1 MRHHGYFLL
10 TAAAAVLCLA
20 PGLASAQASAN
31 SAQAA
36 AAKPWTPPR
45 TTDGQPDL
53 QGIWLSHSAT
63 PVERPKALEG
73 KARLTDEEVAEFRRR
88 ADRLFKTGDGDFAV
102 GDGVFQAILANP
114 ERYTNPN
121 ATHGA
126 TDMIDLEFDNRT
138 SLIVDPPDGR
148 IPALTPEGRRR
159 QVAINA
165 AFQRP
170 AIPADVG
177 NALRCMSWSV
187 PRLGGR
193 YGSGDMAYYQIV
205 QSPGYVVLYME
216 TGHDARIIPLDGRP
230 HLASGLRQWNGDSR
244 GRWEGNTL
252 VVDTTNFSSNSSFM
266 GSAENLHVVERFT
279 RVAPDTITY
288 EMTLTDP
295 TTWARPWTAMMPLR
309 QRHETLYEFACHEGN
324 YHIMSGML
332 VGARKQQEAAEAAAR
347 ENR

>member
-1 MRHHGYFLL
+1 MRHRGYNLL
-10 TAAAAVLCLA
+10 IAAAAMLCLMPDRA
-20 PGLASAQASAN
+20 PAQASAT
-31 SAQAA
+31 STRAPIAQ
-36 AAKPWTPPR
+36 PWTPPR
-45 TTDGQPDL
+45 TPDGKPDL
-53 QGIWLSHSAT
+53 QGVWLSHSAT
-63 PVERPKALEG
+63 PVERPTALEG
-73 KARLTDEEVAEFRRR
+73 KARLTDEEVAEFKRR

-126 TDMIDLEFDNRT
+126 TDMIDLEFDHRT

-148 IPALTPEGRRR
+148 IPALTPDGRRR
-159 QVAINA
+159 QLATNE

-170 AIPADVG
+170 VAPADVG
-177 NALRCMSWSV
+177 NALRCVLWSV
-187 PRLGGR
+187 PRIGGR

-230 HLASGLRQWNGDSR
+230 HLGSGLRQWNGDSR

-252 VVDTTNFSSNSSFM
+252 VVDTTNFSSNSYFM
-266 GSAENLHVVERFT
+266 GAAENLHVVERFT
-279 RVAPDTITY
+279 RVGPDTITY

-295 TTWARPWTAMMPLR
+295 TTWTKPWTAMMPLR
-309 QRHETLYEFACHEGN
+309 QRQETLYEFACHEGN

-332 VGARKQQEAAEAAAR
+332 VGALKQQEASEAAR
-347 ENR
+347 EKR